1 MQLVIFLPDLL
12 NRLQLRRGNPTGLQV
27 VALLDPVFH
36 KETQILPLLDL
47 TAAVA
52 GILQQLLH
60 SPSVTAVVR
69 CYRCLGQATNSVINR
84 HQPVLARSAASLDLN
99 TILVLHFKTKI
110 KIIYNVNNSL
120 FVFRHCKIRGIF
132 SPDNENFPTCPKSRF
147 TIGCLSQISSYCC
160 LLYRLKALRN
170 CLAMFFL
177 RSSSK

>member
-12 NRLQLRRGNPTGLQV
+12 NRLQLSRGNPTGLQV
-27 VALLDPVFH
+27 VALLDPVLH

-60 SPSVTAVVR
+60 PPSVTAVVR
-69 CYRCLGQATNSVINR
+69 RYRCLGQATNPVINC

-120 FVFRHCKIRGIF
+120 FVFRHCKI
-132 SPDNENFPTCPKSRF
+132 THKS
-147 TIGCLSQISSYCC
+147 
-160 LLYRLKALRN
+160 KAKNQKKHVFQTPHEAHEEPPVIRTKHTKHGHKKAPN
-170 CLAMFFL
+170 SNAT
-177 RSSSK
+177 

>member
-12 NRLQLRRGNPTGLQV
+12 NRLELRRGNPSRLQV

-69 CYRCLGQATNSVINR
+69 CYRCLGQPADPVVNR
-84 HQPVLARSAASLDLN
+84 HQPVLARGAASLDLN
-99 TILVLHFKTKI
+99 TVLVLHFKTKI
-110 KIIYNVNNSL
+110 KIINNVN
-120 FVFRHCKIRGIF
+120 
-132 SPDNENFPTCPKSRF
+132 
-147 TIGCLSQISSYCC
+147 
-160 LLYRLKALRN
+160 
-170 CLAMFFL
+170 
-177 RSSSK
+177 